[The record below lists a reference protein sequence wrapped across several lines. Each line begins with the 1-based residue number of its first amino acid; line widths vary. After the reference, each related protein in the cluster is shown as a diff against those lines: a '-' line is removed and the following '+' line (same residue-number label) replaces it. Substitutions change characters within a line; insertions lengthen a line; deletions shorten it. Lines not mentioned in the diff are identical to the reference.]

1 MDEFILC
8 HLLSFALF
16 IQNYNINGKEVFFLM
31 GLTYINKMRVR
42 KSIIYGSN
50 IWGIWNILAKN
61 IWGIWNILAKNIWGI
76 WNILTKNIWG
86 IWNLYVSLRSKPA
99 SYEKKNI

>member
-1 MDEFILC
+1 
-8 HLLSFALF
+8 
-16 IQNYNINGKEVFFLM
+16 M
-31 GLTYINKMRVR
+31 GLTYINKIRVQ
-42 KSIIYGSN
+42 KSIIYGS
-50 IWGIWNILAKN
+50 N